1 MERQTDVIREGGDV
15 MTVYEPRFLPE
26 GMDDTEYGT
35 YTHAELERAVQNRAI
50 LSGTVVMCDHRS
62 TLWVELGCM
71 RGRIGREEVQLCREG
86 EEVRDIAVITRVGK
100 TVSFVVCGFA
110 HTDDGEEI
118 AVLSRRAAQQ
128 LCRETFLDR
137 LCPGD
142 VIRARVTHLE
152 PFGAFVD
159 VGCGIVSMLP
169 IDSISVSRISH
180 PEDRFAVG
188 MPIWVVIRSIV
199 PGDRICVTHKELLGT
214 WEENAASFK
223 PGQTV
228 TGIVRSIETY
238 GVFVELTPNLAGLA
252 EYREDLHIGQRAAVY
267 IKSMIPSRMKVKLAL
282 IDAYRGSGGNGQMR
296 YRIPDTVGGRGVPY
310 LERWQYSPDGAEK
323 CVESVFAPL

>member
-1 MERQTDVIREGGDV
+1 MHYVAVFNDVLLAFDANLSCIAASLLRAKGYIISILDDLGTNKALLEVGV
-15 MTVYEPRFLPE
+15 
-26 GMDDTEYGT
+26 DDTCRLRSLCALAVGPGT
-35 YTHAELERAVQNRAI
+35 RLVSTCGEECLELEQA
-50 LSGTVVMCDHRS
+50 
-62 TLWVELGCM
+62 
-71 RGRIGREEVQLCREG
+71 
-86 EEVRDIAVITRVGK
+86 
-100 TVSFVVCGFA
+100 
-110 HTDDGEEI
+110 
-118 AVLSRRAAQQ
+118 
-128 LCRETFLDR
+128 
-137 LCPGD
+137 
-142 VIRARVTHLE
+142 
-152 PFGAFVD
+152 
-159 VGCGIVSMLP
+159 
-169 IDSISVSRISH
+169 VSRL
-180 PEDRFAVG
+180 
-188 MPIWVVIRSIV
+188 
-199 PGDRICVTHKELLGT
+199 GDRICVTHKELLGT